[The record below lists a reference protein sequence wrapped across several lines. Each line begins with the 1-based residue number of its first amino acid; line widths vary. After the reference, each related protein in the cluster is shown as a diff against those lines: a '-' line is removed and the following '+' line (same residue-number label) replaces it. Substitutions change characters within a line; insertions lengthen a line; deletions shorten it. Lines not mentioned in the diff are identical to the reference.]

1 MAVHLCFVGMPAPG
15 SSGLEAI
22 PNADFWRAF
31 FGNVAHGG
39 SVVYVL
45 GALLALAMLDLLM
58 GPSNW
63 GVVYRVSGVCV
74 WGGGYAAWGAV
85 CVRYVGSVS
94 GWVCFRGWRQTTTQ
108 RGCTTKLLPRL
119 GRLQGPRRVNLFD
132 LFFPGEP
139 EPSPPYAVWW

>member
-1 MAVHLCFVGMPAPG
+1 VHLCFVGMPAPG

-74 WGGGYAAWGAV
+74 CGGGVMRHGVLCAYDM
-85 CVRYVGSVS
+85 
-94 GWVCFRGWRQTTTQ
+94 
-108 RGCTTKLLPRL
+108 L
-119 GRLQGPRRVNLFD
+119 GRCLGGCVLGVGDKQRHKEAAPQNYCRGLGVSRGRGVSNSST
-132 LFFPGEP
+132 FFSGEP
-139 EPSPPYAVWW
+139 ERSPPCAMWR